1 MLAYVDANHWYDA
14 WRDDDAQIF
23 VVTTSLAYEVP
34 MASAPTEKSGLTFIL
49 VHGAWHGGWCW
60 KKVVPLLRAAGHHVV
75 ALTLTGLGERAHLI
89 SPNIGLTT
97 HVEDVVNTLEMED
110 LTDVILVGH
119 SYGGLVISGVAARAA
134 SRIRRLVY
142 LDALVAERGQSGF
155 DLNSLQ
161 FRQRIEAAA
170 AAHGDGYKVPPI
182 PEILGVSDAADL
194 QWLQPR
200 LRPQPI
206 ASFSQPAEA
215 PAATNQTPST
225 YILCTQFGFQETA
238 AKCRAKGWPVL
249 EIDSGHDA
257 MVVKPRE
264 LADLLLTRDCN

>member
-1 MLAYVDANHWYDA
+1 
-14 WRDDDAQIF
+14 
-23 VVTTSLAYEVP
+23 
-34 MASAPTEKSGLTFIL
+34 MASTVTDKSSLTFIL

-60 KKVVPLLRAAGHHVV
+60 KKIVPLVQAAGHRVV

-89 SPNIGLTT
+89 SPEVGLTT
-97 HVEDVVNTLEMED
+97 HVDDVVNTLEMED

-142 LDALVAERGQSGF
+142 LDALVPERGQSGF
-155 DLNSLQ
+155 DLNSQQ

-170 AAHGDGYKVPPI
+170 TEHGDGYKVPPI
-182 PEILGVSDAADL
+182 LEILGVSDSADL
-194 QWLQPR
+194 EWLRPR

-206 ASFSQPAEA
+206 ASFSQPAEG
-215 PAATNQTPST
+215 PIATKPIPST
-225 YILCTQFGFQETA
+225 YILCTQFAFQETA

-249 EIDSGHDA
+249 EIDCGHDA

-264 LADLLLTRDCN
+264 LVNLLLTRDCN